1 MDQNT
6 LLTVHVTLLYREHNR
21 IVGELQKLHREWDDE
36 KLFQEGRKVFIA
48 QFQHILYNEWLSL
61 SFPGCVLEKYN
72 LLPLEEGYSEYN
84 ANINLITINSFANG
98 VFRIFHSAIPP
109 DI

>member
-6 LLTVHVTLLYREHNR
+6 LLTIHVTLLYREHNR
-21 IVGELQKLHREWDDE
+21 IVGELQKLHSEWDDE

-48 QFQHILYNEWLSL
+48 QFQHIIYNEWLIL
-61 SFPGCVLEKYN
+61 YLPDRLLENHK
-72 LLPLEEGYSEYN
+72 LLPLKEGYSEYN
-84 ANINLITINSFANG
+84 KNVNLIAINSFANG
-98 VFRIFHSAIPP
+98 VFKTFHSTIPP